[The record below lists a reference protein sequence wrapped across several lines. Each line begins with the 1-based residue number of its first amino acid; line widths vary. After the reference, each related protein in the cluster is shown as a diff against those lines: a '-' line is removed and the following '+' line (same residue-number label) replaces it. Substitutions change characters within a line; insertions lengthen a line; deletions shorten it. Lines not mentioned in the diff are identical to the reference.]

1 MQPHWELAVL
11 SLHASQS
18 TGQFTA
24 ALRMAVCLLE
34 IDRKC
39 GADMGLGANSGLGL
53 QTIHPK
59 SIVVAG
65 QVPIPRPLAR
75 QMLGAAAA
83 DLALTWAWEHALR
96 AAFPA
101 PRPPAKG
108 YQAFAREL
116 AALDKGGQQGRGRL
130 KAE

>member
-1 MQPHWELAVL
+1 MHAPITRPLAGQMLAAPAAVWHTWKHGTARGMQLN
-11 SLHASQS
+11 
-18 TGQFTA
+18 GA
-24 ALRMAVCLLE
+24 AA
-34 IDRKC
+34 
-39 GADMGLGANSGLGL
+39 
-53 QTIHPK
+53 
-59 SIVVAG
+59 

-96 AAFPA
+96 ATFPA

-116 AALDKGGQQGRGRL
+116 AALDKGAQQGRGRL